1 VFFAFRAMV
10 GIGVIIIAAGWVG
23 LWLWWRQKL
32 FDVTCHGRRGTA
44 ESDPDSDTR
53 AQVPRRAPAP
63 NTSQQVSDIGGY
75 AGARPEFVRAHH
87 QMTMATAH
95 ASGATTRPR

>member
-53 AQVPRRAPAP
+53 AQVISPISWALQWR
-63 NTSQQVSDIGGY
+63 VSSKNFS
-75 AGARPEFVRAHH
+75 RSSP
-87 QMTMATAH
+87 
-95 ASGATTRPR
+95 